1 MKWILKDFF
10 MKFFHTSSYSITL
23 WACRLLPF
31 PISLIWNS
39 SLFCSLADFIMLLS
53 CSRYL
58 NMILNFRAK
67 TPDCNLASASDIIA
81 SSYSALTDKRTGH
94 DQKWGGKILIP
105 VYLLYGDIG
114 CQVSNGGIQNY
125 TKCEHN
131 QWKYLY
137 IFEME
142 SKGWQAFKSW

>member
-10 MKFFHTSSYSITL
+10 MKFFHSSSYSITL

-81 SSYSALTDKRTGH
+81 SSYLALTDKRIGH
-94 DQKWGGKILIP
+94 NQKWGGKILIP
-105 VYLLYGDIG
+105 VYYMAISAVKFPMEGYKTTPNVNIF
-114 CQVSNGGIQNY
+114 NGNI
-125 TKCEHN
+125 
-131 QWKYLY
+131 
-137 IFEME
+137 
-142 SKGWQAFKSW
+142 